1 MNEAKKKMRPPHRA
15 EFKQQ
20 ILSECAEPGASL
32 ARIALSH
39 GINANVVHKWRRQA
53 GGALPVMGAPSFVP
67 VPLPPAAHPPP
78 PDIQIEL
85 RRGATTVSLTRPLAA
100 AEECAVGMQD
110 LRKCSASTPCGWT
123 PSRWT
128 CERAPRLRWP
138 VWCRSSAQRARTTP
152 TCSPIVA
159 PTA

>member
-1 MNEAKKKMRPPHRA
+1 MNEAKKKMRRRYGA

-67 VPLPPAAHPPP
+67 VPPPPAPPP
-78 PDIQIEL
+78 APDIQIEL
-85 RRGATTVSLTRPLAA
+85 RRGATSVSVTWPLAA
-100 AEECAVGMQD
+100 AEQCAVWMRE
-110 LRKCSASTPCGWT
+110 LLK
-123 PSRWT
+123 
-128 CERAPRLRWP
+128 
-138 VWCRSSAQRARTTP
+138 
-152 TCSPIVA
+152 
-159 PTA
+159 

>member
-67 VPLPPAAHPPP
+67 VPLPPAAHPPAP
-78 PDIQIEL
+78 ALQLERP
-85 RRGATTVSLTRPLAA
+85 RGPTSVSVTWPWAA
-100 AEECAVGMQD
+100 AEQSAVWMRD
-110 LRKCSASTPCGWT
+110 LLKGSASTPCGWQ
-123 PSRWT
+123 PSR
-128 CERAPRLRWP
+128 
-138 VWCRSSAQRARTTP
+138 
-152 TCSPIVA
+152 
-159 PTA
+159 